1 MNFLLNRRRFLLVL
15 GAMAA
20 GVGLPGCR
28 GRQGPD
34 EPRQG
39 HSQPSATNGAVAGS
53 ARLDEFLALS
63 AILTGVARLDREVG
77 LVHFSRL
84 QVDRNDRSVLDSLL
98 AASGLRSTAPPG
110 NVDDLASL
118 GIFEQKD
125 MRALADRITLCWYRG
140 NWSQEG
146 PPTRSGFADALAWQV
161 LPFTKPP
168 GICGGG
174 TGYWA
179 LPPVER

>member
-1 MNFLLNRRRFLLVL
+1 MGMNFLLNRRRFLLVL

-20 GVGLPGCR
+20 GTGLPACWG
-28 GRQGPD
+28 GQGAN
-34 EPRQG
+34 R
-39 HSQPSATNGAVAGS
+39 PSPPHGASAGPATF
-53 ARLDEFLALS
+53 DEFLSLS
-63 AILTGVARLDREVG
+63 AILTGVAHLDREVG

-98 AASGLRSTAPPG
+98 AASGLRSTAPPK

-118 GIFEQKD
+118 GLFEQKD

-146 PPTRSGFADALAWQV
+146 TPTRSGFADALAWQV

-179 LPPVER
+179 NPPVGS